1 MQRWLLSAHD
11 GEDDAMA
18 APSAPSAPATQRIYG
33 DISANRLWTFRV
45 LMTEK
50 LAANEQLAIVG
61 SCEALGNWQ
70 HSGAALMTRQE
81 EEEEQTA
88 EQKRQAAE
96 EEQEDESQQSEE
108 DEAEESQQTAQV
120 WTAQVYIPRQCAT
133 EYRYMVCGVDAA
145 SEQLLV
151 RRWEVQ
157 LQPRRIAELDEP
169 TGQCQDTFG
178 DVQGKQKVDH
188 GWLTKESLVQLKFF
202 YAPFTWKQRMKR
214 RLVHVKVTP
223 MNLRI
228 PGAGTA
234 DFAPATSTTLEDS
247 LSNDTHDTRENG
259 NEGSAFAFSEVVTL
273 SADECEVR
281 AQEQF
286 GTACGA
292 SDLVILHLTVS
303 DLDNTAYLVD
313 LYSYSSRVAKDD
325 GPPLHLGYH
334 YVLPNLFKRSE
345 GNLELPITCA
355 KGHRPLGM
363 MRLGYLIVRPSSHS
377 AHMDMRVS
385 YARYWNNKWTGLD
398 VGHRG
403 SGTSFKV
410 STQVASLHLYPSEA
424 FPFPL

>member
-1 MQRWLLSAHD
+1 
-11 GEDDAMA
+11 MA
-18 APSAPSAPATQRIYG
+18 APSACPAAAANGDASSTSATQRIYG
-33 DISANRLWTFRV
+33 DINANRLWTFRV

-50 LAANEQLAIVG
+50 LAPNEQLAIVG

-70 HSGAALMTRQE
+70 HTGAALMTRQE
-81 EEEEQTA
+81 GQETEEQSESEDEQEEEEQNA
-88 EQKRQAAE
+88 GAGK
-96 EEQEDESQQSEE
+96 
-108 DEAEESQQTAQV
+108 V
-120 WTAQVYIPRQCAT
+120 WTAQVYIPRHCAT
-133 EYRYMVCGVDAA
+133 EYRYMVCGVDSA

-178 DVQGKQKVDH
+178 DVNGKQKVDR

-234 DFAPATSTTLEDS
+234 DFAPVSSLEDS

-259 NEGSAFAFSEVVTL
+259 GDSSAFAFSEVVTL

-286 GTACGA
+286 GTACGS
-292 SDLVILHLTVS
+292 SDLVIVHLTVA

-410 STQVASLHLYPSEA
+410 SSMWASFSLSLTTYFLFHSGQGCSDP
-424 FPFPL
+424 

>member
-1 MQRWLLSAHD
+1 
-11 GEDDAMA
+11 MA
-18 APSAPSAPATQRIYG
+18 APSACPAAVNPDASPPATQRIYG
-33 DISANRLWTFRV
+33 DINANRLWTFRV

-50 LAANEQLAIVG
+50 LAANEQLAVVG

-70 HSGAALMTRQE
+70 HTGAALMTRQE
-81 EEEEQTA
+81 GQEADEPESESDNEEEPGA
-88 EQKRQAAE
+88 GA
-96 EEQEDESQQSEE
+96 
-108 DEAEESQQTAQV
+108 V
-120 WTAQVYIPRQCAT
+120 WTAQVYIPRHCAT

-178 DVQGKQKVDH
+178 DVNGKQKVDR

-234 DFAPATSTTLEDS
+234 DFAPVSSLEDS

-259 NEGSAFAFSEVVTL
+259 GDSSAFAFSEVVTL

-292 SDLVILHLTVS
+292 GDLVIVHLTVA

-410 STQVASLHLYPSEA
+410 DLKMINLLLNSTNSNFYFHSG
-424 FPFPL
+424 